1 MSSAGTQG
9 NQKLWWLVGTGLFLG
24 ALIACLC
31 VGVFGATIL
40 TTFLGTWG
48 WIQAEAR
55 PAQEVAEQFL
65 TALREGRWES
75 AYALCAPGFQEELRG
90 PEALA
95 QAYGGAYQPAEW
107 SFRSWRIQ
115 RQDGVGH
122 AQLGGTIT
130 TASQETYSFEIELVT
145 VRAESGEVWRVR
157 GFKFPS
163 EGFGGAFGVRLLP

>member
-1 MSSAGTQG
+1 MVAGRNRTVSRSAHR
-9 NQKLWWLVGTGLFLG
+9 LSLRRRFW
-24 ALIACLC
+24 
-31 VGVFGATIL
+31 ATIL